1 MLTRYSE
8 ASEELGAI
16 DFHPGPTLRHFLN
29 LAQVSFYKSSRIR
42 YGKERSPSLRSTID
56 GSTDKEI
63 GFHSP
68 VTICI
73 TTPLTLRS
81 FDLIRFSEV
90 VIMMHSKKSFW
101 FLKFRFFIWVKVGY
115 LQSIQITDKDKNYR
129 CLYKLSG
136 THFKKTKIFHRQC
149 VILINHQCQNC
160 FSLLVFL
167 W

>member
-1 MLTRYSE
+1 MLTRY
-8 ASEELGAI
+8 SEELGAI
-16 DFHPGPTLRHFLN
+16 DFHPGLTRHFLN

-42 YGKERSPSLRSTID
+42 YGKERSPLLRSTID

-115 LQSIQITDKDKNYR
+115 LQ
-129 CLYKLSG
+129 
-136 THFKKTKIFHRQC
+136 
-149 VILINHQCQNC
+149 
-160 FSLLVFL
+160 
-167 W
+167 